1 MYETFKD
8 DAWIVRNSIIA
19 PEKLHALGVM
29 TFRWNVA
36 EASLKVLLI
45 NIAQVEFA
53 VIWAIIHNLG
63 NESISESIT
72 ELLKRANLPEPV
84 TKAIEH
90 GLKLFDANRIN
101 RNQLT
106 HFIPT
111 ALVGSDFARLKG
123 PSFDPQPLPDDISDL
138 RRVGDDIGRLQT
150 YMGKLLAIVS
160 SRQYSLKPGG
170 VLPPL
175 PDIIPLPDR
184 LWKPPPPN
192 PGERSGE
199 PDKDSAERPPS
210 VLRLTEEDWI
220 AKYRKEGRPLPDNSA
235 PE

>member
-1 MYETFKD
+1 MSDAFKD
-8 DAWIVRNSIIA
+8 DTWIVRNSTVA

-45 NIAQVEFA
+45 NIAKVDFA

-63 NESISESIT
+63 NESISESIA
-72 ELLKRANLPEPV
+72 ELLKKANLPEPV
-84 TKAIEH
+84 TTAIEH

-106 HFIPT
+106 HFLPT
-111 ALVGSDFARLKG
+111 ALVESDFARLKG
-123 PSFDPQPLPDDISDL
+123 PSFDPQPLPDSVGDL
-138 RRVGDDIGRLQT
+138 RRVADDIGRLQV
-150 YMGKLLAIVS
+150 YFGALLGIVA

-170 VLPPL
+170 ILPKL
-175 PDIIPLPDR
+175 PDPIPLPEK
-184 LWKPPPPN
+184 LWKPPPP
-192 PGERSGE
+192 SGQGQSGG
-199 PDKDSAERPPS
+199 PDKAPAERAPS

-220 AKYRKEGRPLPDNSA
+220 AKYRKEGRPLPDGA
-235 PE
+235 A